1 MSPRPTIPLDEITE
15 NEWQKNVIDL
25 AHLFGWQVAHF
36 RPAQTTKGWRTP
48 VAADGAGWPDLVLVR
63 DRILAVE
70 LKREKGKVAAAQQ
83 EWLDALQAAGAEVHV
98 WKPSDLEQVA
108 ETLRRRENTSQFPR
122 PRMSEIGR
130 SHVTLPLRGGEIP

>member
-15 NEWQKNVIDL
+15 AEWQRQVIDL
-25 AHLFGWQVAHF
+25 AHLFAWKVAHF

-70 LKREKGKVAAAQQ
+70 LKREKGKVAVAQQ
-83 EWLDALQAAGAEVHV
+83 EWLDALQAAGAETHV
-98 WKPSDLEQVA
+98 WRPSDLDAVA
-108 ETLRRRENTSQFPR
+108 ETLRRRQPATKE
-122 PRMSEIGR
+122 EAA
-130 SHVTLPLRGGEIP
+130 